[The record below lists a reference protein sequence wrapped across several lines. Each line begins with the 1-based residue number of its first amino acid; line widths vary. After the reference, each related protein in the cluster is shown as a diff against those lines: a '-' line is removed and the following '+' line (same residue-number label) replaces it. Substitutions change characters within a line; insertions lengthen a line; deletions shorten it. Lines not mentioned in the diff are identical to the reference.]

1 LKAIHSG
8 NITPRQHTLKEYKFA
23 LNELAKE
30 ITPTLRQDIAVQ
42 LTAAVL
48 YTLATWH
55 GWGKVRLRR
64 FFDEVNSTFED
75 MGGGSDPLKRFR
87 REFYFKVIDLD
98 FASET
103 VKRRT

>member
-1 LKAIHSG
+1 MKAIHSG
-8 NITPRQHTLKEYKFA
+8 NMSLKQRAMKEVKTEYERRYEEHQAQIQKS
-23 LNELAKE
+23 
-30 ITPTLRQDIAVQ
+30 IAVQ

-75 MGGGSDPLKRFR
+75 MGGGSEASFR
-87 REFYFKVIDLD
+87 REFYFEVIDLD